1 MILLMFSVFLKTI
14 FLVPD
19 YQWFHSKIKHILK
32 TELCTILD
40 RYVGTQ
46 LPTAKHKSSDQ
57 FVDYY
62 FFCSE
67 EVKLSQ
73 FSIEWINNDKFSL
86 TRFLFQFF
94 AWGSSL
100 NHVDQ
105 FLAIF
110 DPPSPLVEWHGLL
123 NDPPN
128 NYVDFWKAPPP
139 LRTFFSPSLSTAYLH
154 SL

>member
-67 EVKLSQ
+67 KVKVSQ

-94 AWGSSL
+94 
-100 NHVDQ
+100 
-105 FLAIF
+105 
-110 DPPSPLVEWHGLL
+110 
-123 NDPPN
+123 
-128 NYVDFWKAPPP
+128 
-139 LRTFFSPSLSTAYLH
+139 TYLTKKNT
-154 SL
+154 

>member
-94 AWGSSL
+94 TYLTKKYLIERCW
-100 NHVDQ
+100 
-105 FLAIF
+105 
-110 DPPSPLVEWHGLL
+110 LL
-123 NDPPN
+123 TPKRPN
-128 NYVDFWKAPPP
+128 
-139 LRTFFSPSLSTAYLH
+139 RTFLNFFFSIIVLTSIRLWFLTLYCL
-154 SL
+154 